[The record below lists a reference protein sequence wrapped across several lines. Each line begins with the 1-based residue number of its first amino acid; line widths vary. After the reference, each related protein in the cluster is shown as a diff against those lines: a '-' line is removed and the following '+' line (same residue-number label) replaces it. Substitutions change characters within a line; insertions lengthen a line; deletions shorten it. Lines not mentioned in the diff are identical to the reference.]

1 MYEKL
6 VLLLPWAVMLGIFQV
21 NFQKFLPFQRVFKGA
36 YFFDYFTVTD
46 IFVSLLLIFVV
57 AGLVTKKIKFTER
70 KLPVELLIAVG
81 LLLVAGVLEL
91 AFQVTYEPILTTPS
105 EYFRGLFLYPMLV
118 TILLI
123 RTLDEVMVGKLLKS
137 YVSMVMTFGV
147 LALVQFVSGVFPGA
161 MRDFTGRLTW
171 PYVDFLTLKSGSA
184 NWAAF
189 FVTPTVILSFAK
201 LVQFSQ
207 AKVSRKIYLG
217 FLSSALTYGSGAV
230 VFWIGSL
237 LISLLVLVL
246 TQSYG
251 AFAAVGFVSLF
262 YCFRALS
269 WKKFLNV
276 FLVCLVIGVV
286 GLGVVM
292 QTKKFQILT
301 GQQEFKFDT
310 SATSRVDI
318 YTMNL
323 AIISSNPL
331 LGVGMNQYQSYF
343 ASHQQKIL
351 GHKLNESHVP
361 PHAHNF
367 FMSFWTNLGVFGVL
381 AMLVLVFG
389 IFWRFKFS
397 AESPAVFVLLAIMI
411 HGLIDSYYWQQE
423 IAYTFWLVIGLCYLF
438 EIKTLQ
444 KEEKKGKHDDVE
456 KLAV

>member
-1 MYEKL
+1 
-6 VLLLPWAVMLGIFQV
+6 MLGVFQV
-21 NFQKFLPFQRVFKGA
+21 NFQKFLPFQRIFKGA

-46 IFVSLLLIFVV
+46 IFVSLLLVFVV
-57 AGLVTKKIKFTER
+57 VGLVTKKIKFTER
-70 KLPVELLIAVG
+70 KLPIELLIAVG

-189 FVTPTVILSFAK
+189 FVTPTVILSFAR
-201 LVQFSQ
+201 LVQIFL
-207 AKVSRKIYLG
+207 AKLPKKKKDL
-217 FLSSALTYGSGAV
+217 F
-230 VFWIGSL
+230 FWIAALVIADCVL
-237 LISLLVLVL
+237 LL

-251 AFAAVGFVSLF
+251 ALVAASVAALF
-262 YCFRALS
+262 YCFRALPL
-269 WKKFLNV
+269 KKFFAILGV
-276 FLVCLVIGVV
+276 FLFLCAVGFGVI
-286 GLGVVM
+286 M

-301 GQQEFKFDT
+301 GKQEFKFDT

-318 YTMNL
+318 YKMNL

-331 LGVGMNQYQSYF
+331 LGVGLNQYQSYF
-343 ASHQQKIL
+343 TSHQEKVL

-367 FMSFWTNLGVFGVL
+367 FMSFWTNLGLFGVL
-381 AMLVLVFG
+381 AMVILVCG
-389 IFWRFKFS
+389 IFWRFTFS

-423 IAYTFWLVIGLCYLF
+423 IAYTFWIVVGLCYLYSTDKK
-438 EIKTLQ
+438 EIS
-444 KEEKKGKHDDVE
+444 
-456 KLAV
+456 

>member
-1 MYEKL
+1 MKKIYEKL
-6 VLLLPWAVMLGIFQV
+6 VLFLPWAVMLGVFQV
-21 NFQKFLPFQRVFKGA
+21 NFQKFLPFQRIFKGA

-46 IFVSLLLIFVV
+46 IFVSLLLVFVV
-57 AGLVTKKIKFTER
+57 VGLVTKKIKFTER
-70 KLPVELLIAVG
+70 KLPIELLIAVG

-91 AFQVTYEPILTTPS
+91 VFQVTYEPILTTPS
-105 EYFRGLFLYPMLV
+105 EYFRGLFLYPILV

-189 FVTPTVILSFAK
+189 FVTPTVILSFAR
-201 LVQFSQ
+201 LVQIFS
-207 AKVSRKIYLG
+207 AKLPKKKKDL
-217 FLSSALTYGSGAV
+217 F
-230 VFWIGSL
+230 FWIAALVIADCVL
-237 LISLLVLVL
+237 LL

-251 AFAAVGFVSLF
+251 ALVAASVAALF
-262 YCFRALS
+262 YCFRALPL
-269 WKKFLNV
+269 KKFFAILGV
-276 FLVCLVIGVV
+276 FLFLCAVGFGVI
-286 GLGVVM
+286 M

-301 GQQEFKFDT
+301 GKQEFKFDT

-318 YTMNL
+318 YKMNL

-331 LGVGMNQYQSYF
+331 LGVGLNQYQSYF
-343 ASHQQKIL
+343 TSHQEKVL

-381 AMLVLVFG
+381 AMVILVCG
-389 IFWRFKFS
+389 IFWRFTFS

-423 IAYTFWLVIGLCYLF
+423 IAYTFWIVVSLCYLF
-438 EIKTLQ
+438 EIKVLH
-444 KEEKKGKHDDVE
+444 KKDEKGTHHKVE

>member
-1 MYEKL
+1 
-6 VLLLPWAVMLGIFQV
+6 
-21 NFQKFLPFQRVFKGA
+21 
-36 YFFDYFTVTD
+36 
-46 IFVSLLLIFVV
+46 
-57 AGLVTKKIKFTER
+57 
-70 KLPVELLIAVG
+70 
-81 LLLVAGVLEL
+81 
-91 AFQVTYEPILTTPS
+91 
-105 EYFRGLFLYPMLV
+105 
-118 TILLI
+118 
-123 RTLDEVMVGKLLKS
+123 
-137 YVSMVMTFGV
+137 MVMTFGV

-207 AKVSRKIYLG
+207 AKVSKKNDEK
-217 FLSSALTYGSGAV
+217 

-262 YCFRALS
+262 YCLRALP

-276 FLVCLVIGVV
+276 FLVCLVVGVV
-286 GLGVVM
+286 GLGVVT

-343 ASHQQKIL
+343 ASHQEKVL

-367 FMSFWTNLGVFGVL
+367 FMSFWTNLGLFGVL

-389 IFWRFKFS
+389 IFWRSKFS

-423 IAYTFWLVIGLCYLF
+423 IAYTFWMVIGLCYLF
-438 EIKTLQ
+438 EIKILQ
-444 KEEKKGKHDDVE
+444 KEEKKGKHHDVE
-456 KLAV
+456 KLTV

>member
-1 MYEKL
+1 VGVKKMYEKL

-46 IFVSLLLIFVV
+46 IFVSLLLVFVV
-57 AGLVTKKIKFTER
+57 AGLVMKKIKFTER

-123 RTLDEVMVGKLLKS
+123 RTLDEVIVGKLLKS

-207 AKVSRKIYLG
+207 AKVSKKNDEK
-217 FLSSALTYGSGAV
+217 

-262 YCFRALS
+262 YCLRALP

-276 FLVCLVIGVV
+276 FLVCLVVGVV
-286 GLGVVM
+286 GLGVVT

-343 ASHQQKIL
+343 ASHQEKVL

-367 FMSFWTNLGVFGVL
+367 FMSFWTNLGLFGVL

-389 IFWRFKFS
+389 IFWRSKFS

-423 IAYTFWLVIGLCYLF
+423 IAYTFWMVIGLCYLF
-438 EIKTLQ
+438 EIKILQ
-444 KEEKKGKHDDVE
+444 KEEKKGKHHDVE
-456 KLAV
+456 KLTV